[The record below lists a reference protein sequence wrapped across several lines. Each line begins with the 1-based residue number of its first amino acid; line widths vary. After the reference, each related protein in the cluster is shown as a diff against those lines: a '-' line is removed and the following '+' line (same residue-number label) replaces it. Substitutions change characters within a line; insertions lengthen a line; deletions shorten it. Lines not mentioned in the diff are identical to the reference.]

1 MKSFKVLLLA
11 AIFLCS
17 SVVIAGACESHSKT
31 STTKASACEKKSET
45 SSAQAGGC
53 GNKFETSTTQTA
65 NGNTKISNK
74 KAVFNVSGMDAGC
87 CASKVQS
94 ALTSAEG
101 VKSCDVNMKTGK
113 CEVEFNDQQTSAE
126 NLLTTVDKCGFKAS
140 LANVETLEPAQKATS
155 NKDEAITQKA
165 VLNVSGMT
173 CGGCASEVKSAL
185 TKVNG
190 VKDCKVSWKEGKA
203 EVEFSGDPAKAGDLV
218 KAVNKTGFKASL
230 ANVESLEPMD
240 DGEDTNDSEDAD
252 YDSEDKEMVVKDN
265 QTFKATSYACE
276 DCGFRQAKAGS
287 CPVHDSKLIKVGERH
302 TFVCEECD
310 YAQAKAGS
318 CPGHKTALVEY
329 SIEYECPACHMD
341 YAEAGMCSMCKKQL
355 QMVTDKPVAPGKQM
369 TNKEKATY

>member
-31 STTKASACEKKSET
+31 STTQASACEKKSET
-45 SSAQAGGC
+45 SAAKAGGC
-53 GNKFETSTTQTA
+53 GNKFETSTTQA
-65 NGNTKISNK
+65 SNGNTKISNK

-87 CASKVQS
+87 CAAKVQS

-101 VKSCDVNMKTGK
+101 VKSCNVNMKTGK
-113 CEVEFNDQQTSAE
+113 CEVEFNDKQTSAA
-126 NLLTTVDKCGFKAS
+126 NLLTAVDKCGFKAS

-155 NKDEAITQKA
+155 GKSKEEAMTQKA

-173 CGGCASEVKSAL
+173 CDGCASQVKSAL

-190 VKDCKVSWKEGKA
+190 VKDCNVNWKEGKA
-203 EVEFSGDPAKAGDLV
+203 EVEFSGDPSNAGDLV

-230 ANVESLEPMD
+230 ANVESVEPAD
-240 DGEDTNDSEDAD
+240 DGEDAD
-252 YDSEDKEMVVKDN
+252 YDAEDKEMVVKDN
-265 QTFKATSYACE
+265 QTFKATGYACE

-287 CPVHDSKLIKVGERH
+287 CPVHDVKLNKVSERH

-329 SIEYECPACHMD
+329 SVEFECPACHMD

-355 QMVTDKPVAPGKQM
+355 QMVTDEPFSSGKQM
-369 TNKEKATY
+369 TKKEKATY

>member
-17 SVVIAGACESHSKT
+17 SVVIAR
-31 STTKASACEKKSET
+31 ACEKKSET
-45 SSAQAGGC
+45 SAAKAGGC
-53 GNKFETSTTQTA
+53 GNKFETSTTQAA

-101 VKSCDVNMKTGK
+101 VKSCNVNMKTGK

-126 NLLTTVDKCGFKAS
+126 NLLTAVDKCGFKAS

-155 NKDEAITQKA
+155 NKDEAVTQKA

-185 TKVNG
+185 MKVDG
-190 VKDCKVSWKEGKA
+190 VQECKVSWKDGKA
-203 EVEFSGDPAKAGDLV
+203 EVGFCCDPAKAGELV

-230 ANVESLEPMD
+230 ANVKSVEAVEDEEDMD
-240 DGEDTNDSEDAD
+240 EVSEA
-252 YDSEDKEMVVKDN
+252 KEMVVKDN
-265 QTFKATSYACE
+265 QTFKATGYACE

-287 CPVHDSKLIKVGERH
+287 CPVHDTKLNKVSERH

-310 YAQAKAGS
+310 YAQAKAGN

-329 SIEYECPACHMD
+329 SVEYECPACQME
-341 YAEAGMCSMCKKQL
+341 YAEPGMCTMCKNKL
-355 QMVTDKPVAPGKQM
+355 QMVTDKPVSSGKQM
-369 TNKEKATY
+369 TKKEKATY